1 MCREKKERG
10 QGQYHV
16 GRRNDVFILQ
26 KVPQKDELMTS
37 SFYEKMTH
45 TESVDVT
52 PTTQS
57 RETRWANCYE
67 SIRVFRGKIK

>member
-1 MCREKKERG
+1 MCRVKKERG

-52 PTTQS
+52 PTTLNRVKLDGQIV
-57 RETRWANCYE
+57 TRVYE
-67 SIRVFRGKIK
+67 SSVVK